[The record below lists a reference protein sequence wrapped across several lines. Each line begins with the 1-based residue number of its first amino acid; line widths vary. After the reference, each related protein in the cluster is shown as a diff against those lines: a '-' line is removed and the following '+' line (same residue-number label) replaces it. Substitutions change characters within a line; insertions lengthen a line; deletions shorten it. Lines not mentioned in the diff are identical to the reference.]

1 MIDPLPYIYF
11 GGKRS
16 IASVVWERLGNVKAY
31 VEPFFGGGA
40 VFWLRPSEHFIEGER
55 RWELLNDIDG
65 MIVNFLRAVY
75 HDPSAVAHYADWHIT
90 EVDLTARH
98 IWLVNQK
105 EGLVQKLESDPEY
118 YSAKIAGWWVWGINN
133 WIGNGWC
140 SGQGGWIMQNGKL
153 TKKSNKN
160 DLGIAL
166 QMPVM
171 ESHTN
176 SVLGVDKKRPQIGS
190 HTRGILG
197 VDKKIPTI
205 AAKTSGILGINK
217 QIPHAGSHT
226 QGMLGV
232 STDLAV
238 YFDKLSSRLR
248 GNVCKIVCG
257 DWKRC
262 LTPCCTIHS
271 GIPVGVF
278 LDPPYGGD
286 RRKDVYAHDDTS
298 VCFEV
303 LNWCKEKGKDDQF
316 RIALCGYT
324 GYYDELESL
333 GWTPYYWSTSGGYGN
348 QGQKRGRVNK
358 EREVVWFSP
367 HCLQPVSMQQ
377 LDLLSVD

>member
-40 VFWLRPSEHFIEGER
+40 VFWLRPSEHFIEGKR

-65 MIVNFLRAVY
+65 MIVNFLRAVC

-105 EGLVQKLESDPEY
+105 EGLVQRLESDPEY

-133 WIGNGWC
+133 WIGSGWC
-140 SGQGGWIMQNGKL
+140 RGQGGWIMQNGKL

-160 DLGIAL
+160 DVGVSR
-166 QMPVM
+166 QMPIIGR
-171 ESHTN
+171 HTKG
-176 SVLGVDKKRPQIGS
+176 VLGVDKQRPQIGS
-190 HTRGILG
+190 QTKGILG
-197 VDKKIPTI
+197 V
-205 AAKTSGILGINK
+205 N
-217 QIPHAGSHT
+217 
-226 QGMLGV
+226 
-232 STDLAV
+232 TDLAI

-286 RRKDVYAHDDTS
+286 RDSVYAHDNTS
-298 VCFEV
+298 IYVEV
-303 LNWCKEKGKDDQF
+303 LNWCKETGKDDRF

-333 GWTPYYWSTSGGYGN
+333 GWTPYYWSANGGFGN

-367 HCLQPVSMQQ
+367 HCLQPIAVQQ
-377 LDLLSVD
+377 LDLLSTANMC

>member
-1 MIDPLPYIYF
+1 MIDPLPYVYF

-16 IASVVWERLGNVKAY
+16 IAPVVWERLGNVKAY

-40 VFWLRPSEHFIEGER
+40 VFWLRPPEHFALGEK

-75 HDPSAVAHYADWHIT
+75 HDPDAVAHYADWHIT
-90 EVDLTARH
+90 ELDLTARH

-105 EGLVQKLESDPEY
+105 ESLVQRLEADPEY
-118 YSAKIAGWWVWGINN
+118 YDAKIAGWWVWGINN
-133 WIGNGWC
+133 WIGSGWC
-140 SGQGGWIMQNGKL
+140 SSRGSWTLRDGVL
-153 TKKSNKN
+153 TKRNKDEKVVN
-160 DLGIAL
+160 RRI
-166 QMPVM
+166 PR
-171 ESHTN
+171 
-176 SVLGVDKKRPQIGS
+176 KIPQIGN

-197 VDKKIPTI
+197 VNKTFPSI
-205 AAKTSGILGINK
+205 AQTAKEILGVN
-217 QIPHAGSHT
+217 T
-226 QGMLGV
+226 N
-232 STDLAV
+232 LAV
-238 YFDKLSSRLR
+238 YFDKLSSRLK

-262 LTPCCTIHS
+262 LTPRCTIHS
-271 GIPVGVF
+271 GVPVGVF

-286 RRKDVYAHDDTS
+286 RCKDIYAHDDTS

-333 GWTPYYWSTSGGYGN
+333 GWTPYYWSANGGYAN
-348 QGQKRGRVNK
+348 QGQRQRRVNK
-358 EREVVWFSP
+358 NREVVWFSP
-367 HCLQPVSMQQ
+367 HCLKPVLTQQ
-377 LDLLSVD
+377 LDLLGFP